1 MGGGRVVMSEGI
13 STKKYKLKNLL
24 QRLGLA
30 ELGGIIG
37 AFIVAN
43 RLLDSGISIQGFLR
57 EGFVLFLPSALL
69 SLPAALIKRRAVSFA
84 VALLVGVIVS
94 FAISSIV
101 LSALAAA
108 ICGMGAC

>member
-1 MGGGRVVMSEGI
+1 MTEESSI
-13 STKKYKLKNLL
+13 KNLGIKNIL
-24 QRLGLA
+24 LRVGLA
-30 ELGGIIG
+30 ASGGIIG

-57 EGFVLFLPSALL
+57 EGFVLFIPSALL

-94 FAISSIV
+94 FAISFIV